1 MSKLQRAIHEIYRFE
16 DIAQR
21 SQWVN
26 RIHPLAKFVLTVAY
40 IALTVS
46 FSKYDIIG
54 LLGMAVYPFVMF
66 QLAELS
72 VRESLYRLRLVLP
85 IVLVVGICNPFFDH
99 TVLSIGGIT
108 VWGGVIS
115 MLTLMLKGIF
125 SLLASYL
132 LIATTTIEQLCYAFR
147 MLHIPKI
154 LVTQILLTYRYITV
168 LLEEVSRITQ
178 AYQLRAPNQNGIHF
192 KAWGSLTGQLLLRSI
207 DRANTVYESM
217 LLRGYDADFSY
228 VGEHRRICAQDMIYF
243 IVWMLLLVMLRK
255 IPVILWIG
263 GLFV

>member
-1 MSKLQRAIHEIYRFE
+1 MSKIERAIHEIYRFE
-16 DIAQR
+16 DVAQR

-46 FSKYDIIG
+46 FSKYDVIG

-72 VRESLYRLRLVLP
+72 VRESFHRMRLVLP
-85 IVLVVGICNPFFDH
+85 IVLIMGICNPFLDH
-99 TVLSIGGIT
+99 TVLLIGGIA
-108 VWGGVIS
+108 VRGGVVS
-115 MLTLMLKGIF
+115 MLTLILKGVF

-147 MLHIPKI
+147 LLHVPKI
-154 LVTQILLTYRYITV
+154 LVTQIMLTYRYITV
-168 LLEEVSRITQ
+168 LLEEVNRITQ

-192 KAWGSLTGQLLLRSI
+192 KAWGSLVGQLLLRSI

-228 VGEHRRICAQDMIYF
+228 IGTHIKLRLQDGIYLV
-243 IVWMLLLVMLRK
+243 VWMLLFVLLRK

-263 GLFV
+263 GLFA